1 MGKTFR
7 RGGNERG
14 YYSPGKS
21 LRDKRQR
28 SGGFS
33 RNNYDSYDESY
44 QSNKSDNRKSK
55 YKESFD
61 NFDGE
66 WA

>member
-28 SGGFS
+28 GGFS
-33 RNNYDSYDESY
+33 RGQYESYDDSY
-44 QSNKSDNRKSK
+44 QQNKSNNRNSK

-61 NFDGE
+61 TDGD

>member
-28 SGGFS
+28 GTNRNWEFDDSSFS
-33 RNNYDSYDESY
+33 VKDTPKKRKHKDSYDVEEGWS
-44 QSNKSDNRKSK
+44 
-55 YKESFD
+55 
-61 NFDGE
+61 
-66 WA
+66 

>member
-7 RGGNERG
+7 RGGSERG

-28 SGGFS
+28 GGS
-33 RNNYDSYDESY
+33 NRTSSWEEENY
-44 QSNKSDNRKSK
+44 SNKKNKSK
-55 YKESFD
+55 KESFD
-61 NFDGE
+61 NLDSD
-66 WA
+66 WS

>member
-21 LRDKRQR
+21 IRDKRAKVAQIEQTGQMNPTMMT
-28 SGGFS
+28 S
-33 RNNYDSYDESY
+33 
-44 QSNKSDNRKSK
+44 QKQTKTK
-55 YKESFD
+55 V
-61 NFDGE
+61 
-66 WA
+66 

>member
-28 SGGFS
+28 GSNRS
-33 RNNYDSYDESY
+33 LNEYDDSYQFKD
-44 QSNKSDNRKSK
+44 KSSKKSK
-55 YKESFD
+55 YSETSD
-61 NFDGE
+61 YDEG

>member
-28 SGGFS
+28 GGS
-33 RNNYDSYDESY
+33 NRTSSSWDYDDNH
-44 QSNKSDNRKSK
+44 QPKKNKSK
-55 YKESFD
+55 KESFD
-61 NFDGE
+61 NFEGD
-66 WA
+66 WS

>member
-28 SGGFS
+28 GGFS

-44 QSNKSDNRKSK
+44 QSKNDNRKSK

>member
-7 RGGNERG
+7 RGGSERG

-28 SGGFS
+28 GGS
-33 RNNYDSYDESY
+33 NRTTSWDEDNYQPKKSK
-44 QSNKSDNRKSK
+44 SNKD
-55 YKESFD
+55 SFD
-61 NFDGE
+61 NFDGD
-66 WA
+66 WS

>member
-28 SGGFS
+28 GTN
-33 RNNYDSYDESY
+33 RNWEYDESSY
-44 QSNKSDNRKSK
+44 SMKDNPKKRK
-55 YKESFD
+55 YKDSFD
-61 NFDGE
+61 VEEG
-66 WA
+66 WS

>member
-28 SGGFS
+28 GGAS
-33 RNNYDSYDESY
+33 RGNWESYDDYY
-44 QSNKSDNRKSK
+44 QQPRQDSNRKTK

-61 NFDGE
+61 AEGD

>member
-28 SGGFS
+28 GTN
-33 RNNYDSYDESY
+33 RNWEYDESSY
-44 QSNKSDNRKSK
+44 SMKDTSKKKK
-55 YKESFD
+55 YKDSIDIEE
-61 NFDGE
+61 G

>member
-28 SGGFS
+28 GGS
-33 RNNYDSYDESY
+33 NRNITDYDDSYTQKGKTSK
-44 QSNKSDNRKSK
+44 SNIKHNQTSEYD
-55 YKESFD
+55 D
-61 NFDGE
+61 Q
-66 WA
+66 W

>member
-28 SGGFS
+28 GGFS
-33 RNNYDSYDESY
+33 RNNWDSYDESN
-44 QSNKSDNRKSK
+44 QQKNDNRKSK

-61 NFDGE
+61 AEGD

>member
-28 SGGFS
+28 GTN
-33 RNNYDSYDESY
+33 RNWEYDESSY
-44 QSNKSDNRKSK
+44 SMKDTPKKRKHK
-55 YKESFD
+55 DSFD
-61 NFDGE
+61 VEEG
-66 WA
+66 WS

>member
-28 SGGFS
+28 GGS
-33 RNNYDSYDESY
+33 NRTSSSWDYDDNY
-44 QSNKSDNRKSK
+44 QPKKNKSK
-55 YKESFD
+55 
-61 NFDGE
+61 
-66 WA
+66 

>member
-28 SGGFS
+28 GGFS
-33 RNNYDSYDESY
+33 RNNWDSYDDS
-44 QSNKSDNRKSK
+44 QQQNDNRKSK

>member
-21 LRDKRQR
+21 IRDKRQKGGTNR
-28 SGGFS
+28 SNWGDD
-33 RNNYDSYDESY
+33 NYDNY
-44 QSNKSDNRKSK
+44 QSKSDSKKGRK
-55 YKESFD
+55 FD
-61 NFDGE
+61 AYYDDDG
-66 WA
+66 WS

>member
-28 SGGFS
+28 GGFS
-33 RNNYDSYDESY
+33 RNNWDSYDESY
-44 QSNKSDNRKSK
+44 QPKKGDRKTK
-55 YKESFD
+55 YKESLD
-61 NFDGE
+61 NFDGD

>member
-7 RGGNERG
+7 RGGSERG

-28 SGGFS
+28 GGS
-33 RNNYDSYDESY
+33 NRNINDYDDSYTPKGKSSK
-44 QSNKSDNRKSK
+44 SNSK
-55 YKESFD
+55 YNQTSEYD
-61 NFDGE
+61 DQ
-66 WA
+66 W

>member
-28 SGGFS
+28 GGFS
-33 RNNYDSYDESY
+33 RGNWDSYDESY
-44 QSNKSDNRKSK
+44 QQNNDNRKSK

-61 NFDGE
+61 NLDGE

>member
-28 SGGFS
+28 GGFS
-33 RNNYDSYDESY
+33 RGNW
-44 QSNKSDNRKSK
+44 
-55 YKESFD
+55 ESFD
-61 NFDGE
+61 DSNYQSKSNNKKPKYNETLDAQDGE
-66 WA
+66 W

>member
-7 RGGNERG
+7 RGGAERG

-28 SGGFS
+28 GSN
-33 RNNYDSYDESY
+33 RNLNEYDDSHQFKDK
-44 QSNKSDNRKSK
+44 SNKKSK
-55 YKESFD
+55 YNETSE
-61 NFDGE
+61 FDGD
-66 WA
+66 WS

>member
-28 SGGFS
+28 GGFS
-33 RNNYDSYDESY
+33 RSNYDSYDESY
-44 QSNKSDNRKSK
+44 QSSKNDNRKSK

-61 NFDGE
+61 NLDGE

>member
-1 MGKTFR
+1 MGETFR

-28 SGGFS
+28 GGS
-33 RNNYDSYDESY
+33 NRTSSSWDYDDNY
-44 QSNKSDNRKSK
+44 QPKKNKSK
-55 YKESFD
+55 KESFD
-61 NFDGE
+61 NFEGD
-66 WA
+66 WS

>member
-28 SGGFS
+28 GGFS
-33 RNNYDSYDESY
+33 RNQWEYDDQPSKTDKRKTKYNESL
-44 QSNKSDNRKSK
+44 DNI
-55 YKESFD
+55 
-61 NFDGE
+61 DGE

>member
-28 SGGFS
+28 GGFS
-33 RNNYDSYDESY
+33 RNQWEYDD
-44 QSNKSDNRKSK
+44 QPNKNDNRKTK
-55 YKESFD
+55 YTESFD
-61 NFDGE
+61 NIDGE

>member
-7 RGGNERG
+7 RGGAERG

-28 SGGFS
+28 GSN
-33 RNNYDSYDESY
+33 RNLSEYDDSYQFKDK
-44 QSNKSDNRKSK
+44 SNKKSK
-55 YKESFD
+55 YNESPE
-61 NFDGE
+61 FDGD
-66 WA
+66 WS

>member
-28 SGGFS
+28 GGS
-33 RNNYDSYDESY
+33 NRTSSSWDYDDNY
-44 QSNKSDNRKSK
+44 QPKKNKSK
-55 YKESFD
+55 KESFY
-61 NFDGE
+61 NFEGD
-66 WA
+66 WS

>member
-7 RGGNERG
+7 RGGAERG

-28 SGGFS
+28 GSN
-33 RNNYDSYDESY
+33 RNLSEYDDSHQFKDK
-44 QSNKSDNRKSK
+44 SNKKSK
-55 YKESFD
+55 YNESSEI
-61 NFDGE
+61 DGD
-66 WA
+66 WS